1 MVVKA
6 HMLDTLLAAVAT
18 LGLVIALSV
27 EHASAMDVPPPIA
40 AQVHV
45 LAP

>member
-1 MVVKA
+1 MA
-6 HMLDTLLAAVAT
+6 IRNHMLDLMLAVVAT

-27 EHASAMDVPPPIA
+27 EHASAMDVPPPMA
-40 AQVHV
+40 AQMHV